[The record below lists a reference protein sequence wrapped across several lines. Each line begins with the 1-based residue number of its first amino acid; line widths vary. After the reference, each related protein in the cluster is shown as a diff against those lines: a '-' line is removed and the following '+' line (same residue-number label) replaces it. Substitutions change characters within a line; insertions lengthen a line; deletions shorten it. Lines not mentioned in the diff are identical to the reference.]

1 MDYSSA
7 HALAREIS
15 ASDEYR
21 EYARL
26 KELVEESDT
35 SRALL
40 KEYKRLQ
47 VMVQM
52 AAMAHT
58 SLPQEDMA
66 RFTQMS
72 SLLYAGTDTSAYLM
86 AEMRLQQMMGDIFAI
101 LTKASGLNM
110 EIPGMQ

>member
-1 MDYSSA
+1 MDYSTA
-7 HALAREIS
+7 HALAREITQS
-15 ASDEYR
+15 EEYR

-26 KELVEESDT
+26 KEIVEESET

-47 VMVQM
+47 TMVQM
-52 AAMAHT
+52 AAMAKS
-58 SLPQEDMA
+58 SLPQEDMT

-72 SLLYAGTDTSAYLM
+72 SLLYAGTDTSAFLL
-86 AEMRLQQMMGDIFAI
+86 AEMRLHQLMGDIFAI
-101 LTKASGLNM
+101 LTKASGLNL

>member
-1 MDYSSA
+1 MDYSTA
-7 HALAREIS
+7 HALAREITDS
-15 ASDEYR
+15 EEFR

-26 KELVEESDT
+26 KEIVEESDT

-47 VMVQM
+47 MMVQM
-52 AAMAHT
+52 ATMART
-58 SLPQEDMA
+58 SLPQEDMS

-72 SLLYAGTDTSAYLM
+72 SLLYAGTDTSAYLV
-86 AEMRLQQMMGDIFAI
+86 AEMRVQQMMGDIFAI

-110 EIPGMQ
+110 DIPGLQ